1 MDEGKDNFVDGKDL
15 DDIRRKVVKKFP
27 EMEGVKPSVKA
38 QSQPNGSGDQ
48 YLLTFKGKAEL
59 PGGRRMNRI
68 VRVVADERGCIIKMS
83 TSK

>member
-1 MDEGKDNFVDGKDL
+1 MDEGKENIVDGNDL
-15 DDIRRKVVKKFP
+15 EGIRQKVVKKFP

-59 PGGRRMNRI
+59 PGGRKMNRI
-68 VRVVADERGCIIKMS
+68 VRVVADDKGHIIKMS

>member
-15 DDIRRKVVKKFP
+15 DDIRREVAKKFP

-38 QSQPNGSGDQ
+38 QSGPNGSGDQ
-48 YLLTFKGKAEL
+48 YLLTFKGKADL
-59 PGGRRMNRI
+59 PGGRKMNRI
-68 VRVVADERGCIIKMS
+68 VRVVADERGRIIKMS